1 MFTKNLRKFSR
12 KLAFLATLSF
22 LFVACGDDDSGF
34 EPKSNTVQM
43 KEYGS
48 LDEVPACTD
57 SISGDL
63 AKVAGSIYVCLSE
76 NWKPVDEVVVG
87 VCNVRA
93 CDKRTEG
100 EDVYVSSGKQV
111 YQCRSGSWKTP
122 DGKTFSDDDFVQCYI
137 GALVQ
142 DSVAEQAMLDK
153 CNAAKEGV
161 LSVVGKDILACS
173 STKWVVVSDFVIS
186 EADLPQCDDNGFA
199 YVLSKVSAYQCKD
212 GSWYKDGKAVTIKS
226 SSSVSSSDSRSSS
239 SRPRSSSS
247 SGKSSSSG
255 ALSSSSEDQ
264 SSSSVVV
271 DDGTRVRGVCIA
283 SEKETLKGEAV
294 SYSFYNMGGTPQTFT
309 WDFGEGATPEKTDDV
324 APTVVYSR
332 GGMHRASLIVNSG
345 LVSQSDT
352 IVCSGVF
359 VPGTPVTGC
368 KCTTDVT
375 SLYVGPTNSTS
386 GVWKVSGC
394 TGDAPFTYAWGSS
407 APGSDSTGVGEPT
420 ATGTFAPTV
429 TVYNSDGQT
438 MEPACP
444 AVPVSGP
451 VSVTCRLERN
461 QFTVIYESGASESQS
476 SVPLTLV
483 SEDGFLREDSLLPQ
497 SSYRDYKYD
506 YNTGSYTEVMRYIW
520 YRSEYGSAIRA
531 ALPDPAGA
539 LVRYSVLQGGDTICS
554 DFLGTCQPNQSSIVQ
569 GASVAWSLRMGSEDV
584 EADSYEWT
592 FTDADG
598 RTQVSTE
605 ASPSYI
611 YSTSGR
617 INATLTVN
625 KGTKSEKTLT
635 CSPLKVQRPV
645 TGCACG
651 APTLETDTKNI
662 ATESLSYVSYSWH
675 VTGCEGAGDGDLSY
689 EWAFEDTAGVSSRA
703 YKMDNTVSFRNPGVY
718 EPTVTV
724 TNVDG
729 AKKQVTCGKAHVFDV
744 SCNISKDYM
753 VTKGDSLTWSIE
765 SNGDYSPTTYSWS
778 VGFTGEKIT
787 GSKSTIKAAFTKI
800 GYIDADVLLDEGLET
815 ELALTCPAPYI
826 NTNPVTGCTCEG
838 PVLLSSS
845 HYIQEGDMTYQ
856 WKVTGCESAYS
867 LPLTYEWPQN
877 FTPDSE
883 DASIATMTFKGA
895 GIEEPR
901 FGVKNVD
908 GMNVGI
914 ACNAA
919 YAPSVTC
926 APSKNAVTVG
936 ETVHWIA
943 HWTYL
948 NYSSFEWTIKD
959 GDSGPET
966 VSSALTPEIEPTL
979 PGVMRAS
986 ITFNKGTDSAFTVP
1000 CSTLTVNEPVPEP
1013 PAITGCVCDGDVVP
1027 KTSPEEESRLQ
1038 WTVTGCT
1045 SEGAMPLTYTWSDEV
1060 TPDPDDATVASL
1072 VPTEPGS
1079 YSPTVTVEN
1088 TAGGTLDV
1096 TCKKWNYSN

>member
-1 MFTKNLRKFSR
+1 MFTKNLRIFSR
-12 KLAFLATLSF
+12 KLAFLASLSI

-34 EPKSNTVQM
+34 EPKSNAIQM

-57 SISGDL
+57 ENPGDL
-63 AKVAGSIYVCLSE
+63 VKVAGSIYVCLSE

-93 CDKRTEG
+93 CDANNEG
-100 EDVYVSSGKQV
+100 EDVYVTSGKQI

-122 DGKTFSDDDFVQCYI
+122 EGKPFSDDEFIQCYI

-142 DSVAEQAMLDK
+142 DSVAEASMLDK

-161 LSVVGKDILACS
+161 LSVVRNDILACS
-173 STKWVVVSDFVIS
+173 STNWVIVSNFVVS
-186 EADLPQCDDNGFA
+186 EADLPQCSDKGFA
-199 YVLSKVSAYQCKD
+199 YVLSKVSAYQCKE
-212 GSWYKDGKAVTIKS
+212 GSWYKDGKAVTVRS
-226 SSSVSSSDSRSSS
+226 SSSVGSSDA
-239 SRPRSSSS
+239 RSSSS
-247 SGKSSSSG
+247 SARSSSSNGKSSSSG
-255 ALSSSSEDQ
+255 VKSSDSVDQ
-264 SSSSVVV
+264 SSSSVIV

-283 SEKETLKGEAV
+283 SEKEISKGESV
-294 SYSFYNMGGTPQTFT
+294 SYSFYNMGGAPQTFT
-309 WDFGEGATPEKTDDV
+309 WDFGDGATPGKSDDI

-345 LVSQSDT
+345 LASQSDT

-375 SLYVGPTNSTS
+375 SLYVGAHSTS
-386 GVWKVSGC
+386 GVWTVSGC

-483 SEDGFLREDSLLPQ
+483 SEDGFLKEDSLLPQ
-497 SSYRDYKYD
+497 SSYHDYKYD
-506 YNTGSYTEVMRYIW
+506 YNTGSYTEITRYLW

-531 ALPDPAGA
+531 TLPDPAGA

-554 DFLGTCQPNQSSIVQ
+554 DFLGTCQPNQSSIIQ
-569 GASVAWSLRMGSEDV
+569 GASVAWSLRMGTEDV

-592 FTDADG
+592 FTDASG
-598 RTQVSTE
+598 RAVVSHD

-635 CSPLKVQRPV
+635 CSSLKVQRPV
-645 TGCACG
+645 TGCTCG
-651 APTLETDTKNI
+651 VPTLETDTKNI
-662 ATESLSYVSYSWH
+662 ATETFDYVSYSWH

-689 EWAFEDTAGVSSRA
+689 EWDIGDMAGVSTRA
-703 YKMDNTVSFRNPGVY
+703 YGKDNTVTFRNPGVY
-718 EPTVTV
+718 TPTVTV
-724 TNVDG
+724 TNDDG
-729 AKKQVTCGKAHVFDV
+729 AKKQVTCGTAHVFDV

-908 GMNVGI
+908 GMYVGI

-1000 CSTLTVNEPVPEP
+1000 CSTLTVNEAVPEP
-1013 PAITGCVCDGDVVP
+1013 PTITGCVCDGDVVP
-1027 KTSPEEESRLQ
+1027 KTSPEEESKLQ

-1060 TPDPDDATVASL
+1060 TPDPDDATVATL
-1072 VPTEPGS
+1072 VPTEPGT